1 MFDCLFILWVR
12 SVSMPELLTLK
23 QIIEARNT
31 IQPFVHRT
39 VLDHSTTFSS
49 LTGGEIYL
57 KMENLQK
64 TGSFKVRGAAN
75 KIANLSLEDK
85 KKGVLAASAGNH
97 AQGVAMAASRV
108 GISATIVMPEGAP
121 LAKVSATE
129 GYGAKVILAGS
140 VYDDAYQK
148 AVEVQSETGA
158 TFIHAF
164 NDFDV
169 MAGQGTIGLEIIEDL
184 PEVDTIL
191 VPIGGGGLIAGIA
204 VAVKSLNRKVR
215 VIGVE
220 AEGAPSML
228 HALHIGKPAPLDK
241 ASTLADGIAVK
252 CAGDLTFPTVSNYV
266 DDIVTVGEEEI
277 SEAILTL
284 MERTKSIA
292 EGAGA
297 VTLAAALQRKVDLTG
312 KNAVLILS
320 GGNIDVNFLAQIIE
334 RGLRRS
340 GRSMIFQTILPD
352 KPGNLE
358 KVLELIA
365 QEHGNIVTVEHSR
378 YDLRIPL
385 RYARVS
391 MTLET
396 QNFEHQQRIIMR
408 LGKAG
413 YPVQM
418 ITTSP

>member
-1 MFDCLFILWVR
+1 
-12 SVSMPELLTLK
+12 MPELLTLRH
-23 QIIEARNT
+23 ILEARNA
-31 IQPFVHRT
+31 IQNFIHRT
-39 VLDHSTTFSS
+39 PLDHSTTFSS

-75 KIANLSLEDK
+75 KIVNLSLEDK
-85 KKGVLAASAGNH
+85 KNGVLAASAGNH

-108 GISATIVMPEGAP
+108 GIPATIVMPESSP
-121 LAKVSATE
+121 LSKVSATE
-129 GYGAKVILAGS
+129 GYGAKVILSGS

-148 AVEVQSETGA
+148 AMEVQSETGA

-164 NDFDV
+164 NDLDV
-169 MAGQGTIGLEIIEDL
+169 MAGQGTIGLEIVEDL
-184 PEVDTIL
+184 PEVDTVI

-204 VAVKSLNRKVR
+204 VALKSLRPNVR
-215 VIGVE
+215 IIGVE
-220 AEGAPSML
+220 AAGAPCML
-228 HALHIGKPAPLDK
+228 HAIQVGKPEPIEQAI
-241 ASTLADGIAVK
+241 TLADGIAVK
-252 CAGDLTFPTVSNYV
+252 CAGDLTYHTVSHYV
-266 DDIVTVGEEEI
+266 DDIVTVEEEEI

-284 MERTKSIA
+284 MERSKNIA

-297 VTLAAALQRKVDLTG
+297 VAIAAALQRKVDLTG
-312 KNAVLILS
+312 HNTVIILS

-340 GRSMIFQTILPD
+340 GRSLNFQTILPD

-365 QEHGNIVTVEHSR
+365 QERGNVVTVEHAR

-385 RYARVS
+385 RYARVRI
-391 MTLET
+391 TLET
-396 QNFEHQQRIIMR
+396 QNFDHQHRIIER

-418 ITTSP
+418 ITKN

>member
-1 MFDCLFILWVR
+1 M
-12 SVSMPELLTLK
+12 SLTLRH
-23 QIIEARNT
+23 ISEARNA
-31 IQPFVHRT
+31 IQSFVHRT
-39 VLDHSTTFSS
+39 PLDHSTTFSS
-49 LTGGEIYL
+49 LTGGKIYL

-75 KIANLSLEDK
+75 KIVKLSLEDK
-85 KKGVLAASAGNH
+85 KNGVLAASAGNH
-97 AQGVAMAASRV
+97 AQGVAMAASRL
-108 GISATIVMPEGAP
+108 GIPATIVMPESAP
-121 LAKVSATE
+121 LTKISATE
-129 GYGAKVILAGS
+129 GYGAKVILSGS

-148 AVEVQSETGA
+148 AIEIQSETGA

-164 NDFDV
+164 NDLDV
-169 MAGQGTIGLEIIEDL
+169 MAGQGTIGLEIVEDL
-184 PEVDTIL
+184 PEVDTVF

-204 VAVKSLNRKVR
+204 VALKSLRPSVR
-215 VIGVE
+215 IIGVE
-220 AEGAPSML
+220 AAGACCML
-228 HALHIGKPAPLDK
+228 HALQVGKPEPLGQ

-252 CAGDLTFPTVSNYV
+252 CAGDLTFETVSHYV
-266 DDIVTVGEEEI
+266 DDIVTVEEEEI

-284 MERTKSIA
+284 MERSKCIA

-297 VTLAAALQRKVDLTG
+297 VTIAAALQRKVNLTG
-312 KNAVLILS
+312 QNTVLILS

-340 GRSMIFQTILPD
+340 GRSMNFLTSLPD

-365 QEHGNIVTVEHSR
+365 QERGNVVTVEHSR

-391 MTLET
+391 VTLET
-396 QNFEHQQRIIMR
+396 QSFDHQQRIIER

-413 YPVQM
+413 YPVSM
-418 ITTSP
+418 ITKN

>member
-1 MFDCLFILWVR
+1 
-12 SVSMPELLTLK
+12 MPELLTLK
-23 QIIEARNT
+23 HILEAQNA
-31 IQPFVHRT
+31 IQSFVHRT
-39 VLDHSTTFSS
+39 PLDHSMTFSS
-49 LTGGEIYL
+49 LTGGKIYL

-75 KIANLSLEDK
+75 KIVKLSLEDK
-85 KKGVLAASAGNH
+85 KNGVLAASAGNH
-97 AQGVAMAASRV
+97 AQGVALAASRL
-108 GISATIVMPEGAP
+108 GIPATIVMPESAP

-129 GYGAKVILAGS
+129 GYGAKVILSGS

-148 AVEVQSETGA
+148 AMEVQSKAGA

-164 NDFDV
+164 NDLDV
-169 MAGQGTIGLEIIEDL
+169 MAGQGTIGLEIFEDL
-184 PEVDTIL
+184 PQVDTVL

-204 VAVKSLNRKVR
+204 VAMKSLRPNIRI
-215 VIGVE
+215 IGVE
-220 AEGAPSML
+220 AKGASCML
-228 HALHIGKPAPLDK
+228 HALQVGKPEPLEQ

-252 CAGDLTFPTVSNYV
+252 CAGDLTFQTVSHYV
-266 DDIVTVGEEEI
+266 DDIVTVEEEEI
-277 SEAILTL
+277 SEAILIL
-284 MERTKSIA
+284 MERSKSIA

-297 VTLAAALQRKVDLTG
+297 VAIAAALQRKVDLTG
-312 KNAVLILS
+312 QNTVLILS

-340 GRSMIFQTILPD
+340 GRSMNFQTILPD

-365 QEHGNIVTVEHSR
+365 QERGNVVTVEHSR

-396 QNFEHQQRIIMR
+396 QSFDHQQRIIER

-413 YPVQM
+413 YPFQM
-418 ITTSP
+418 ITKN

>member
-1 MFDCLFILWVR
+1 
-12 SVSMPELLTLK
+12 MPNLLTMNHIK
-23 QIIEARNT
+23 EAQNSIR
-31 IQPFVHRT
+31 PFIHRT

-75 KIANLSLEDK
+75 KVIKLSDKDK

-97 AQGVAMAASRV
+97 AQGVALAASRI
-108 GISATIVMPEGAP
+108 GIPATIVMPESAP

-129 GYGAKVILAGS
+129 GYGAKVILSGS
-140 VYDDAYQK
+140 VFDDAHQK
-148 AVEVQSETGA
+148 AMEIQSETGA
-158 TFIHAF
+158 IFIHAF
-164 NDFDV
+164 NDPDV

-184 PEVDTIL
+184 PEVDTVLI
-191 VPIGGGGLIAGIA
+191 PIGGGGLIAGVA
-204 VAVKSLNRKVR
+204 VAIKSLKPSVR
-215 VIGVE
+215 VVGVE
-220 AEGAPSML
+220 AAGAACML
-228 HALHIGKPAPLDK
+228 HALKVGKPEPLEE

-252 CAGDLTFPTVSNYV
+252 CAGDLTFETVSHYV
-266 DDIVTVGEEEI
+266 DEIVTVGEEEI

-284 MERTKSIA
+284 MERSKTIA

-297 VTLAAALQRKVDLTG
+297 VAIAAALQHKVNLSG
-312 KNAVLILS
+312 QNAALILS
-320 GGNIDVNFLAQIIE
+320 GGNIDVNFLSQIIE

-358 KVLELIA
+358 KALELIA
-365 QEHGNIVTVEHSR
+365 QERANVVTVGHSR
-378 YDLRIPL
+378 YDLTVPL
-385 RYARVS
+385 RYARVD

-396 QNFEHQQRIIMR
+396 QSFDHQQRIIKR
-408 LGKAG
+408 FEKYG
-413 YPVQM
+413 YPIQLL
-418 ITTSP
+418 TND

>member
-1 MFDCLFILWVR
+1 MFKA
-12 SVSMPELLTLK
+12 LT
-23 QIIEARNT
+23 IEDIFKAKNA

-39 VLDHSTTFSS
+39 ALDHSSTFSS
-49 LTGGEIYL
+49 LTGGKVYL

-75 KIANLSLEDK
+75 KIINLTLEEK
-85 KKGVLAASAGNH
+85 NKGVLAASAGNH
-97 AQGVAMAASRV
+97 AQGVAMAASRI
-108 GISATIVMPEGAP
+108 GIPATIVMPESAP

-129 GYGAKVILAGS
+129 GYGAKIILSGS

-148 AVEVQSETGA
+148 AMEIQAETGA

-164 NDFDV
+164 NDLAV

-184 PEVDTIL
+184 PDVNTVL

-204 VAVKSLNRKVR
+204 VAIKSLKPKVQ

-220 AEGAPSML
+220 AAGAPSML
-228 HALHIGKPAPLDK
+228 HALQIGKVEPLES

-252 CAGDLTFPTVSNYV
+252 SAGDLTFETVRRYV
-266 DDIVTVGEEEI
+266 DEIVTVEEEEI

-284 MERTKSIA
+284 MERSKTIA

-297 VTLAAALQRKVDLTG
+297 VTTAAALQRKVNLIG
-312 KNAVLILS
+312 QNAVLILS

-358 KVLELIA
+358 KVLDLVA
-365 QEHGNIVTVEHSR
+365 QERANVVTVEHSR
-378 YDLRIPL
+378 YDLSVPL

-396 QNFEHQQRIIMR
+396 QGFDHQERIKER
-408 LGKAG
+408 LARMG
-413 YPVQM
+413 YPVLQKNKE
-418 ITTSP
+418 

>member
-1 MFDCLFILWVR
+1 
-12 SVSMPELLTLK
+12 MPELLTLK
-23 QIIEARNT
+23 HILEAQNA
-31 IQPFVHRT
+31 IQSFIHRT
-39 VLDHSTTFSS
+39 PLDHSTTFSS
-49 LTGGEIYL
+49 LTGGKIYL

-75 KIANLSLEDK
+75 KIVKLSLEDK
-85 KKGVLAASAGNH
+85 KNGVLAASAGNH

-108 GISATIVMPEGAP
+108 GISATIVMPESAP
-121 LAKVSATE
+121 LSKVSATE
-129 GYGAKVILAGS
+129 GYGAKVILSGS

-148 AVEVQSETGA
+148 AMVVQSETSA

-164 NDFDV
+164 NDLDV

-184 PEVDTIL
+184 PEVDTVII
-191 VPIGGGGLIAGIA
+191 PIGGGGLIAGIA
-204 VAVKSLNRKVR
+204 VALKSLRPKVR
-215 VIGVE
+215 IIGVE
-220 AEGAPSML
+220 AAGAPCML
-228 HALHIGKPAPLDK
+228 HAIQVGKPEPLEQ

-252 CAGDLTFPTVSNYV
+252 CAGDLTFHTVNHYV
-266 DDIVTVGEEEI
+266 DDIVTVEEEEI
-277 SEAILTL
+277 SESILTL
-284 MERTKSIA
+284 MERSKSIV

-297 VTLAAALQRKVDLTG
+297 VAIAAALQRKVDLTCQ
-312 KNAVLILS
+312 NTVIILS

-340 GRSMIFQTILPD
+340 GRSMNFQTILPD

-365 QEHGNIVTVEHSR
+365 QERGNVVTVEHSR
-378 YDLRIPL
+378 YDLSIPL

-396 QNFEHQQRIIMR
+396 QNFNHQERIIER

-413 YPVQM
+413 YPVQL
-418 ITTSP
+418 ITKN